1 MTRAWFAFLFV
12 TGLSVIASGCGEKET
27 KTVVTE
33 KVINVLTQP
42 AEGRPLRP
50 FIESTGT
57 LIPYEKVT
65 VSSEL
70 DGVLKEVRVDEGV
83 PVTKGTVLVMID
95 DTDYSLEVKR
105 AEAALRQAEA
115 SLSNTT
121 VEYKRRESLY
131 KEGLSTKEE
140 FDAVSTRRSLAEAEI
155 EKAKVSLSLAK
166 QKLSKTNIYSPLL
179 GVVRDK
185 KVSAGDY
192 VRNGSPLFK
201 VIQIDP
207 IKLSFTVPERDV
219 GRLQTGQEVQFK
231 VDPFPEKEFKGKLS
245 IIYPTLDEK
254 TRTLQVEAGVPNPA
268 GLLIPGL
275 FTQALLYTSA
285 PRTTLVVPITAI
297 LYEAEQA
304 KVYIVEGGKAIE
316 KSVRLGVKYGDVME
330 ILEGLQKG
338 DMVVVAGQQNL
349 TEGIRVNVAR

>member
-1 MTRAWFAFLFV
+1 MKRVWFLFLLFA
-12 TGLSVIASGCGEKET
+12 GLSVIASSGCGKKEA
-27 KTVVTE
+27 KTVVAE
-33 KVINVLTQP
+33 KVINVIAQP
-42 AEGRPLRP
+42 AEERPLRP

-57 LIPYEKVT
+57 LIPYEEVT

-166 QKLSKTNIYSPLL
+166 QKLSKTN
-179 GVVRDK
+179 
-185 KVSAGDY
+185 
-192 VRNGSPLFK
+192 
-201 VIQIDP
+201 
-207 IKLSFTVPERDV
+207 
-219 GRLQTGQEVQFK
+219 
-231 VDPFPEKEFKGKLS
+231 
-245 IIYPTLDEK
+245 
-254 TRTLQVEAGVPNPA
+254 
-268 GLLIPGL
+268 
-275 FTQALLYTSA
+275 
-285 PRTTLVVPITAI
+285 
-297 LYEAEQA
+297 
-304 KVYIVEGGKAIE
+304 
-316 KSVRLGVKYGDVME
+316 
-330 ILEGLQKG
+330 
-338 DMVVVAGQQNL
+338 
-349 TEGIRVNVAR
+349 